1 MSAADLTRLTG
12 ISSGR
17 ISKLSQGR
25 GELRLPEALRAA
37 RAVGVTL
44 DYLADASAD
53 EPEPAPSEA
62 ERACLAAVRAMGPEE
77 ALRRLLQTRRPPVI
91 EPDVSAPAPAPKSE
105 TPPPPSRHD
114 RERRGAG

>member
-1 MSAADLTRLTG
+1 MDAIHKILLMLERLGMTAADLTRRTG

-17 ISKLSQGR
+17 ISKLLQGR

-44 DYLADASAD
+44 DYLADADVD

-62 ERACLAAVRAMGPEE
+62 ERACLAAVRALGAE
-77 ALRRLLQTRRPPVI
+77 
-91 EPDVSAPAPAPKSE
+91 
-105 TPPPPSRHD
+105 HD